1 MSYTI
6 NNMYALGANEGS
18 SQRTTGKM
26 IVFHSTANLDASAKN
41 NAAFEKRTWSSNE
54 AYVHFIAGDGI
65 VYSVGSVGYVAWGAG
80 QTANAIAP
88 VQIEMEESSD
98 RDKQLRIYNTT
109 IELIRDMCKKLG
121 IAYTFEASSY
131 TGVQT
136 HRHIAQMNG
145 ETSHTDPWAP
155 LARIGKSKAQVAA
168 DIKNGAGKVKA
179 ATVPAKTTTAKPS
192 TTKKTVV
199 PTVTYELH
207 QKGAGWLGAV
217 VNFGSGSNGF
227 AGNPNHQHDAFLAKV
242 SHGSIKYRAHILG
255 GAWLPFVT
263 GANHNDSNNG
273 YAGVFG
279 KAIDGLEIYY
289 ITPAGEVP
297 LQAWYRTQT
306 VARSGYL
313 GVVCDDGKS
322 IKGYTDSYAGIF
334 GEALDRVQIKIGT
347 ANPF

>member
-1 MSYTI
+1 
-6 NNMYALGANEGS
+6 
-18 SQRTTGKM
+18 M

-41 NAAFEKRTWSSNE
+41 NASFEKRTWSSNE
-54 AYVHFIAGDGI
+54 AYVHFITGDGI
-65 VYSVGSVGYVAWGAG
+65 VYSVGGVGYVAWGAG

-98 RDKQLRIYNTT
+98 KAKQLRIYNTT

-121 IAYTFEASSY
+121 IAYTFEANSY

-145 ETSHTDPWAP
+145 ETNHTDPWAP
-155 LARIGKSKAQVAA
+155 LARIGKSKTQVAA
-168 DIKNGAGKVKA
+168 DIKNGAGKVT
-179 ATVPAKTTTAKPS
+179 ATTVTQKPAKPA
-192 TTKKTVV
+192 TTKKTIV

-217 VNFGSGSNGF
+217 TNFGSGSNGF
-227 AGNPNHQHDAFLAKV
+227 AGNPNHQHDAFMAKV
-242 SHGSIKYRAHILG
+242 SHGSIKYRVHILG
-255 GAWLPFVT
+255 GGWLPFVT
-263 GANHNDSNNG
+263 GYSHTDANNG
-273 YAGVFG
+273 YAGAIG
-279 KAIDGLEIYY
+279 KAIDAVEVYY

-297 LQAWYRTQT
+297 LQAWYRSQT

-313 GVVCDDGKS
+313 GVVCDDGTS

-334 GEALDRVQIKIGT
+334 GEPLDRFQIKIDDGD
-347 ANPF
+347 PF